1 MIELKFIRK
10 NGKYNTISFTIEKG
24 FLMLKENYEIL
35 MIDKTKWIYNKAV
48 VQLKDPDLFERIK
61 QWETQINAHLDR
73 KYIEP
78 ITLLYG
84 NKIYPK
90 TLLKCTKK
98 KRNNFISYIKLK
110 SIWVNDKNKPF
121 IQLWLL

>member
-1 MIELKFIRK
+1 MSELKFIRK
-10 NGKYNTISFTIEKG
+10 NGKYNTISFTIERG
-24 FLMLKENYEIL
+24 FLTLKENYEIL
-35 MIDKTKWIYNKAV
+35 MIDKTKWIYKTAV
-48 VQLKDPDLFERIK
+48 VQLKDPDLLERIK
-61 QWETQINAHLDR
+61 QWETQINAYLDR

-84 NKIYPK
+84 NRIYPK

-98 KRNNFISYIKLK
+98 KRNNIINYIKLK

>member
-1 MIELKFIRK
+1 MSELKFIRK

-24 FLMLKENYEIL
+24 FLTLKEKYEIL
-35 MIDKTKWIYNKAV
+35 KIDKTKWNYKKAA
-48 VQLKDPDLFERIK
+48 VQLNNPDLLERIK
-61 QWETQINAHLDR
+61 QWQTQINAYLDR

-84 NKIYPK
+84 NLIYPK

-98 KRNNFISYIKLK
+98 KRNNFINYIKLK
-110 SIWVNDKNKPF
+110 SIWVNDNNKPF